1 MDLENIIGI
10 GVILIIAFRL
20 SDTLPK
26 KYRNRSCMG
35 KRWKEQFP
43 NSRKE
48 DIRDFLILFTD
59 SFAFS
64 SDDKLKFEP
73 HDKLLDIYRD
83 LYPLKWS
90 ADALEFETLTDELNN
105 KYQVKLNEIWHDNL
119 TLGEL
124 YSGVT
129 NT

>member
-1 MDLENIIGI
+1 
-10 GVILIIAFRL
+10 
-20 SDTLPK
+20 
-26 KYRNRSCMG
+26 MG
-35 KRWKEQFP
+35 KRWKDQFP

-73 HDKLLDIYRD
+73 QDKLLDIYRD
-83 LYPLKWS
+83 LYPSKWS
-90 ADALEFETLTDELNN
+90 ADSLEFETLTDELNN
-105 KYQVKLNEIWHDNL
+105 KYKVKLNEIWHDNL

-124 YSGVT
+124 YSGVK